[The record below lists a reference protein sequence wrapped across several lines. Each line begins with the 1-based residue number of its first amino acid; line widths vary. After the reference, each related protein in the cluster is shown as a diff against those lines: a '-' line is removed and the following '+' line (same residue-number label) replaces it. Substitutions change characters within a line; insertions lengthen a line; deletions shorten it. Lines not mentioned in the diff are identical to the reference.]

1 MLTVI
6 IPANNEAQYIGPCL
20 SAVLASDAPEA
31 MGVAVIV
38 AANGCSDATV
48 QIAGT
53 FADRFK
59 SRGWNLSVLD
69 IARGNKIGALN
80 AADTATATGSAL
92 IYLDADVIVSPPL
105 LAQMAAVLRTD
116 APVYA
121 GGTPLVTPPE
131 SRLTTAYA
139 RLWLR
144 LPFHDSGAPGF
155 GLFGVNVAGRAR
167 WGAFPDLISD
177 DTFVRLQFRPEERV
191 QVPATYRWPMVEG
204 FRRLVR
210 VRRRQDIG
218 VAEIATRYPEL
229 LANEGKAPTPRFW
242 PLFRA
247 DPVGFAVYTSVA
259 VMVRISR
266 LWAGNEWV
274 RGR

>member
-20 SAVLASDAPEA
+20 SAVLASDAPEGT
-31 MGVAVIV
+31 GVTVIV

-48 QIAGT
+48 QIAGAH
-53 FADRFK
+53 ADAFR
-59 SRGWNLSVLD
+59 SRGWQLRVLD
-69 IARGNKIGALN
+69 IARGSKIGALN
-80 AADTATATGSAL
+80 AADAVAAPGSAR

-105 LAQMAAVLRTD
+105 LAQMALALRTD
-116 APVYA
+116 RAVYA
-121 GGTPLVTPPE
+121 GGTPQVTPPA
-131 SRLTTAYA
+131 SRLTAAYA

-144 LPFHDSGAPGF
+144 LPFQDSGAPGF
-155 GLFGVNVAGRAR
+155 GLFGVNAAGRTR

-177 DTFVRLQFRPEERV
+177 DTFVRLQFRPAERV

-218 VAEIATRYPEL
+218 VAEIAARYPEL
-229 LANEGKAPTPRFW
+229 MANEGKAPTPPFW
-242 PLFRA
+242 RLFRA
-247 DPVGFAVYTSVA
+247 DPVGFVVYTSVA

-266 LWAGNEWV
+266 LWAGKDWV